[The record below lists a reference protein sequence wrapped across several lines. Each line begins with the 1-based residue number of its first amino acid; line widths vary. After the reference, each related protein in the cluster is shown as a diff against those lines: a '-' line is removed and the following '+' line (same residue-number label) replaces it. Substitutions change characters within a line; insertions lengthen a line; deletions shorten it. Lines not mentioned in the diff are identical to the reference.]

1 MASQQRDVEAA
12 LNLRTFIDRL
22 KQAGKLK
29 EVENAHWDL
38 EIGALTEIAAE
49 TEERSALL
57 FDSIPD
63 HPDGYR
69 VLSNVLRSP
78 ESDALALGMP
88 SEIRGLDVVQTLK
101 SRLQDL
107 KPIPPAEIGESP
119 LLENVSFGSDVNVLK
134 FPTPRWHADDGG
146 RYIGTFTATVCRDPD
161 TGYINVGTYRIQ
173 VHDEDTLGV
182 WMIPGKHGDLITR
195 KYWARGEPC
204 PVAIVC
210 GLPPGLMTA
219 SAVGIPWN
227 VSEYD
232 FLGGLLETPVPVIK
246 GQKTG
251 LPVPAFADI
260 VLEGTIPPPEQETRE
275 EGPFGEWPGY
285 YASGSRHAPVVKVE
299 AVYHRDDPIITGD
312 PPLRTFLN
320 SEAHKYIRSANIW
333 SSMERAGIP
342 DVRGVWFPRQGR
354 FIVTVAVEQR
364 YSGHAKQAGYGVLA
378 TRDGGRDVRMVIVVD
393 EDVDIT
399 NMGEVLWA
407 MSTRWDPRTDSEILD
422 VAASILNPRLSP
434 EDKQRREL
442 TTSCMVV
449 DACRPYSWKDDFPK
463 ISGISAEYK
472 ARTREKWGQLIRSL
486 E

>member
-1 MASQQRDVEAA
+1 MTKEQRDVEAA
-12 LNLRTFIDRL
+12 LDLRAFTARL
-22 KQAGKLK
+22 EQAGKLK
-29 EVENAHWDL
+29 EIGGAHWDL

-49 TEERSALL
+49 SGEGSALL
-57 FDSIPD
+57 FDAIPD
-63 HPDGYR
+63 HPEGYR

-78 ESDALALGMP
+78 EADALALGMP
-88 SEIRGLDVVQTLK
+88 PDVRGLDVVQAVK
-101 SRLQDL
+101 GRLQIL
-107 KPIPPAEIGESP
+107 TPVPPDEIGESP
-119 LLENVSFGSDVNVLK
+119 LLENVAFDGDVDVLK
-134 FPTPRWHADDGG
+134 FPTPKWHADDGG

-161 TGYINVGTYRIQ
+161 TGYVNVGTYRVQ
-173 VHDEDTLGV
+173 VHNENTVGV

-195 KYWARGEPC
+195 KYWARGESC
-204 PVAIVC
+204 PVAVVC
-210 GLPPGLMTA
+210 GLPPGMMTA

-227 VSEYD
+227 MSEYD

-246 GQKTG
+246 GSRTG

-260 VLEGTIPPPEQETRE
+260 VLEGHIPPPEQETHE

-285 YASGSRHAPVVKVE
+285 YASGSRQAPVVKVE
-299 AVYHRDDPIITGD
+299 AVYHRNDPIITGD

-320 SEAHKYIRSANIW
+320 SETHKYIRSANIW
-333 SSMERAGIP
+333 SSLERAGIP
-342 DVRGVWFPRQGR
+342 EVQGVWFPRQGR
-354 FIVTVAVEQR
+354 FMVTVAIKQR

-399 NMGEVLWA
+399 NVGEVLWA
-407 MSTRWDPRTDSEILD
+407 MSTRWDPRSDSEVLD

-449 DACRPYSWKDDFPK
+449 DACRPYSWKDAFPK
-463 ISGISAEYK
+463 ISAVSADYK
-472 ARTREKWGQLIRSL
+472 AQVRAKWADRL
-486 E
+486 

>member
-1 MASQQRDVEAA
+1 MTSEPRDVEAA

-22 KQAGKLK
+22 RQAGKLK
-29 EVENAHWDL
+29 EVRDAHWDL
-38 EIGALTEIAAE
+38 EVGALTEIAAE
-49 TEERSALL
+49 SGEGSALL
-57 FDSIPD
+57 FDAIPD
-63 HPDGYR
+63 HPAGYR

-88 SEIRGLDVVQTLK
+88 PDVRGLDVVHAVK
-101 SRLQDL
+101 GRLQDL

-119 LLENVSFGSDVNVLK
+119 LLENVAFDNDVNVLK
-134 FPTPRWHADDGG
+134 FPTPKWHADDGG

-161 TGYINVGTYRIQ
+161 TGYVNVGTYRVQ
-173 VHDEDTLGV
+173 VHDEKTVGV

-195 KYWARGEPC
+195 KYWARGESC
-204 PVAIVC
+204 PVAVVC
-210 GLPPGLMTA
+210 GLPPGMMTA

-227 VSEYD
+227 MSEYD

-260 VLEGTIPPPEQETRE
+260 VLEGSIPPPEQETHE

-285 YASGSRHAPVVKVE
+285 YASGSRQAPVVKVE

-320 SEAHKYIRSANIW
+320 SETHKYIRSANIW
-333 SSMERAGIP
+333 SAMERAGIP
-342 DVRGVWFPRQGR
+342 DVQGVWFPKQGR
-354 FIVTVAVEQR
+354 FVVTVAVRQR

-407 MSTRWDPRTDSEILD
+407 MSTRWDPRTDSEVLD

-434 EDKQRREL
+434 EDKERREL
-442 TTSCMVV
+442 TTGCMVV
-449 DACRPYSWKDDFPK
+449 DACRPYAWKEEFPG
-463 ISGISAEYK
+463 ISGVSAEYK
-472 ARTREKWGQLIRSL
+472 AQVRAKWADKL
-486 E
+486 

>member
-1 MASQQRDVEAA
+1 MVSQPRDVEAA

-29 EVENAHWDL
+29 ELRNAHWDL

-49 TEERSALL
+49 AEERSALL

-63 HPDGYR
+63 YPEGYR

-78 ESDALALGMP
+78 ESDALALGIP

-101 SRLQDL
+101 SRLQNL

-119 LLENVSFGSDVNVLK
+119 LLENVAFGSDVNVLK
-134 FPTPRWHADDGG
+134 FPTPKWHADDGG

-173 VHDEDTLGV
+173 VHDENTVGV

-210 GLPPGLMTA
+210 GLPPGLMMA

-232 FLGGLLETPVPVIK
+232 FLGGLLEAPVPVIK

-260 VLEGTIPPPEQETRE
+260 VLEGYIPPPEQETRE

-299 AVYHRDDPIITGD
+299 AVYHRNDPIITGD

-333 SSMERAGIP
+333 SAMERAGIP
-342 DVRGVWFPRQGR
+342 GVRGVWFPRQGR

-407 MSTRWDPRTDSEILD
+407 MSTRWDPKTDSEILD

-434 EDKQRREL
+434 EDKKRGEL

-463 ISGISAEYK
+463 ISGVSAEYK
-472 ARTREKWGQLIRSL
+472 AEVRAKWADRL
-486 E
+486 

>member
-1 MASQQRDVEAA
+1 MTKEQRDVEAA
-12 LNLRTFIDRL
+12 LDLRAFTERL
-22 KQAGKLK
+22 EQAGKLK
-29 EVENAHWDL
+29 EIRGAHWNL

-49 TEERSALL
+49 SGEGSALL
-57 FDSIPD
+57 FDAIPD
-63 HPDGYR
+63 HPEGYR

-88 SEIRGLDVVQTLK
+88 PDVRGRDVVRAVK
-101 SRLQDL
+101 GRLQNL
-107 KPIPPAEIGESP
+107 KPIPPTEIGESP
-119 LLENVSFGSDVNVLK
+119 LLENVAFDSDVNVLK
-134 FPTPRWHADDGG
+134 FPTPKWHADDGG

-161 TGYINVGTYRIQ
+161 TGYVNVGTYRVQ
-173 VHDEDTLGV
+173 VHDENTAGV

-195 KYWARGEPC
+195 KYWARGESC
-204 PVAIVC
+204 PVAVVC
-210 GLPPGLMTA
+210 GLPPGMMTA

-227 VSEYD
+227 MSEYD

-251 LPVPAFADI
+251 LPIPAFADI
-260 VLEGTIPPPEQETRE
+260 VLEGHIPPPEQETHE

-285 YASGSRHAPVVKVE
+285 YASGSRQAPVVKVE

-320 SEAHKYIRSANIW
+320 SETHKYIRSANIW
-333 SSMERAGIP
+333 SSLERAGIP
-342 DVRGVWFPRQGR
+342 EVQGVWFPRQGR
-354 FIVTVAVEQR
+354 FVVTVAIKQR

-378 TRDGGRDVRMVIVVD
+378 TRDGGRDVRMVVVVD

-434 EDKQRREL
+434 EDKHRREL

-463 ISGISAEYK
+463 ISTVSDEYK
-472 ARTREKWGQLIRSL
+472 AQVRKKWADRL
-486 E
+486 

>member
-63 HPDGYR
+63 HPAGYR

-88 SEIRGLDVVQTLK
+88 SEIRGLDMVQTLK
-101 SRLQDL
+101 SRLQNL

-161 TGYINVGTYRIQ
+161 TGYINVGTYRVQ
-173 VHDEDTLGV
+173 VHDQDTLGV

-299 AVYHRDDPIITGD
+299 AVYHRNDPIITGD

-434 EDKQRREL
+434 EDKQRGEL

-472 ARTREKWGQLIRSL
+472 ATIRAKWADKL
-486 E
+486 

>member
-63 HPDGYR
+63 HPAGYR

-101 SRLQDL
+101 SRLQNL
-107 KPIPPAEIGESP
+107 KPIPPTEIGESP

-161 TGYINVGTYRIQ
+161 TGYINVGTYRVQ
-173 VHDEDTLGV
+173 VHDQDTLGV

-299 AVYHRDDPIITGD
+299 AVYHRNDPIITGD

-442 TTSCMVV
+442 TSSCMVV

-472 ARTREKWGQLIRSL
+472 ATIRAKWANLL
-486 E
+486 

>member
-63 HPDGYR
+63 HPAGYR

-107 KPIPPAEIGESP
+107 KPIPPTEIGESP

-134 FPTPRWHADDGG
+134 FPTPKWHADDGG

-161 TGYINVGTYRIQ
+161 TGYINVGTYRVQ
-173 VHDEDTLGV
+173 VHDQDTLGV

-299 AVYHRDDPIITGD
+299 AVYHRNDPIITGD

-442 TTSCMVV
+442 TSSCMVV

-472 ARTREKWGQLIRSL
+472 ATIRAKWADKL
-486 E
+486 